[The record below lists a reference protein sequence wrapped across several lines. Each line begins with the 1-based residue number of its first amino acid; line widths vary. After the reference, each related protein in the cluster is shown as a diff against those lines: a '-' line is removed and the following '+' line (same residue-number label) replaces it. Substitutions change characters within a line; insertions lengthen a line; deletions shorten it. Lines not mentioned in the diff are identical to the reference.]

1 MTGTESFQQR
11 GGIILAVLII
21 ITFVCLIH
29 FNSEAGIAPARP
41 DIVKINL
48 PPVPGGEQMPAVQ
61 FLHDRHTE
69 SLKGEK
75 DCSAC
80 HQQNDNTYNFKFKRI
95 KDSGPEIDMAIYHD
109 NCIGCHQET
118 IRSGNVAG
126 PVAGDC
132 RSCHNRK
139 PKAISSWQPI
149 RFDKS
154 LHYRHESS
162 QSIKPDRMAEST
174 NCGVCHHKYDQ
185 KNEKTEYIKGEEET
199 CRYCHQPVKTKEAQ
213 SLKTA
218 SHSACINCHQ
228 QKIGGSQKAG
238 PVNCGGCHDSAEQKK
253 IEIVK
258 KVPRLKRNQPDLV
271 LMASWMN
278 TSDQDI
284 KSVKN
289 HLNPVAFNH
298 QAHELKASGCM
309 SCHHESLKRCS
320 ECHTETGDKKGGFIR
335 LETAMHSTKTEKSC
349 MGCHRQAQTAQN
361 CAGCHVSMPE
371 KKFSEVTCNRC
382 HAVDK
387 AGIEVLPMSA
397 EKKTALARET
407 LSVTSTQ
414 PAMLPDEQIPENVTI
429 KTMANEYEAVTFPHR
444 RVVRKL
450 AAGMKDDRMA
460 RFFHKEQTTMCMG
473 CHHNSPA
480 SAQPPK
486 CASCHGEAF
495 KTRQDERP
503 GLKGAYHGQC
513 ISCHQIMKIEK
524 PKATDC
530 TGCHKK
536 RT

>member
-11 GGIILAVLII
+11 GGIILAILII
-21 ITFVCLIH
+21 ITFICLIH

-69 SLKGEK
+69 ALKGEK

-80 HQQNDNTYNFKFKRI
+80 HQQNDNIYNFKFKRI

-174 NCGVCHHKYDQ
+174 NCGVCHHKYDL

-258 KVPRLKRNQPDLV
+258 KVPRLIRNQPDLV

-361 CAGCHVSMPE
+361 CAGCHGSMPE
-371 KKFSEVTCNRC
+371 KKFSEVTCDRC

-387 AGIEVLPMSA
+387 AGIDTLPMSA

-414 PAMLPDEQIPENVTI
+414 PALPPDEQIPENVTI
-429 KTMANEYEAVTFPHR
+429 KTMVNEYEAVTFPHR

-495 KTRQDERP
+495 KTSQDERP